1 MLDLEQLQL
10 LAQLIDNAE
19 VSIEKL
25 EKSYEKNDAEEFTAS
40 KREIL
45 DIQKKIAD
53 ISK

>member
-19 VSIEKL
+19 VGIGKL
-25 EKSYEKNDAEEFTAS
+25 EGAYGENNAEDFTAF

-45 DIQKKIAD
+45 NIQKKIAD